1 MAVRCPTKNRGSAS
15 TRAARTL
22 RQTKAR
28 RAPLRAIE
36 RQSPCAQAIRRVSQ
50 SQALDKFRHRFG
62 IHNRRAQRPRLF
74 GEPDGQCA
82 RILSRRFHHHA
93 GLPDFRLPGQY
104 LFEPHRK
111 FFRAGAG
118 SWKALHRQLADRHA
132 RLPVRNGQYG
142 RIKKRFGHID
152 AHPVKWLGLLPRL
165 RAPLIIS
172 WYTKRHRQY
181 GFLDHPRL
189 CGLRAQDSVRSL
201 LETAGTGGGENL
213 AVGLP
218 RPREELASPPVPLS
232 HAAARESSERLETER
247 GYPHAH
253 THTQKK
259 KKQKENTAETTGLL
273 RVSS

>member
-50 SQALDKFRHRFG
+50 GQALDKFRHRFG

-74 GEPDGQCA
+74 GEPGGQCA

-104 LFEPHRK
+104 LFEPRRK

-172 WYTKRHRQY
+172 WHTERHRQY
-181 GFLDHPRL
+181 GFLDHPCL